1 MNRLR
6 NRQQHLGFVTFGCK
20 VNQYESAFMAEQA
33 EKLNFTL
40 SSPEAADILVVNTC
54 TVTARTDRQ
63 VRQCLR
69 QWGRLQTPPTILV
82 TGCYA
87 QRAPQ
92 ELANFPGVKAVF
104 GNVEKGR
111 WLELLAAMSQTAG
124 TMVRVSDIQNC
135 NRFVPMPLGSFWGH
149 TRAFMKIQDG
159 CGHYCSYCIVPL
171 VRGPE
176 RSLPSSDLLRQ
187 LQQLSDAGFQE
198 IVFTGVNLSRYGR
211 DLPGDKG
218 LIDLVRLLRQ
228 TSWPLR
234 FRFSSLE
241 PQDISYGLLRELSD
255 WPHFCPHFHIPLQS
269 GASAVLAAMH
279 RNYQPAWFEALI
291 RELTALFPQA
301 AVGLDVMVGFPT
313 ETATAF
319 EQTKEL
325 LNRLPVAYLHV
336 FPYSAR
342 PGTEAAVLSPQTS
355 AREVGQRA
363 RSLRDLSHGK
373 KLEFYQRHLGQVA
386 EVLVEGPVAH
396 RPGWLKGLTA
406 NYLRVM
412 LPGPPEWV
420 NRFIRLKL
428 IEMNGQDLIGVAM

>member
-1 MNRLR
+1 MVGVVGRHVPDRR
-6 NRQQHLGFVTFGCK
+6 NHG
-20 VNQYESAFMAEQA
+20 
-33 EKLNFTL
+33 
-40 SSPEAADILVVNTC
+40 
-54 TVTARTDRQ
+54 
-63 VRQCLR
+63 
-69 QWGRLQTPPTILV
+69 
-82 TGCYA
+82 
-87 QRAPQ
+87 
-92 ELANFPGVKAVF
+92 PGVRHSELQPVRPDAAGLILGPYSGF
-104 GNVEKGR
+104 YENPG
-111 WLELLAAMSQTAG
+111 WLRPLLQLLH
-124 TMVRVSDIQNC
+124 R
-135 NRFVPMPLGSFWGH
+135 
-149 TRAFMKIQDG
+149 
-159 CGHYCSYCIVPL
+159 PL

-187 LQQLSDAGFQE
+187 LQHLSDAGFQE

-313 ETATAF
+313 ETAAAF

-373 KLEFYQRHLGQVA
+373 KLEFYQRHLGQVV

-420 NRFIRLKL
+420 NRFIRLRL